1 VIAILD
7 ASKWDQVTLATF
19 CPLERLTCIITDKE
33 APASPGAQVRK
44 LGVEVVLV

>member
-19 CPLERLTCIITDKE
+19 CPLERLTYIITDKE
-33 APASPGAQVRK
+33 APAHLLHQVRK
-44 LGVEVVLV
+44 LGVEVVPV